1 MIVNRGLPVPNALQ
15 NKRYRA
21 TGSARRSERFVVGAL
36 VVCAFGT
43 IALSLLIVVMLIKES
58 WNFFSS
64 PHVSWSGFLLGTE
77 WTALEVKEIDKVQFG
92 IWPLLSGTLRVTGIA
107 MLIAWPLGLIT
118 AIYLSEFASKS
129 VRRILKPA
137 LEVLAGI
144 PTVVFGYF
152 AILLISPALQW
163 FSPSF
168 DTFNATSAGI
178 AVGILC
184 LPLVCSLAEDALSAV
199 PTSLREAVYSL
210 GGTRMN
216 TAVGVVV
223 PAALSGVISA
233 MLLAF
238 SRALGETM
246 VVALAAGTLAT
257 FTLDPRQQS
266 QTMTGFIVE
275 MLKSDLEYGTV
286 QYYSLFGV
294 ALALFVIT
302 FGMTMLGQIIRRRY
316 REVYQ

>member
-1 MIVNRGLPVPNALQ
+1 VNQGLSTPAPLLK
-15 NKRYRA
+15 KRYRDSGNRRWLDRVMVGILA
-21 TGSARRSERFVVGAL
+21 TCAGLTVAISA
-36 VVCAFGT
+36 
-43 IALSLLIVVMLIKES
+43 LIGLMLIRES
-58 WNFFSS
+58 WHFFSS
-64 PHVSWSGFLLGTE
+64 PYVTLTDFFWGTR
-77 WTALEVKEIDKVQFG
+77 WNALETRSLADVKFG
-92 IWPLLSGTLRVTGIA
+92 IWPLLSGTIRVTGIA
-107 MLIAWPLGLIT
+107 MLIAWPLGLLT
-118 AIYLSEFASKS
+118 AIYLSEFASRR
-129 VRRILKPA
+129 VRLILKPV
-137 LEVLAGI
+137 LEILAGI
-144 PTVVFGYF
+144 PTVVLGYF
-152 AILLISPALQW
+152 AILVISPTLQGLTA
-163 FSPSF
+163 SF
-168 DTFNATSAGI
+168 DTFNAASAGI

-184 LPLVCSLAEDALSAV
+184 LPLVCSLTEDALSAV
-199 PTSLREAVYSL
+199 PDTLREAVYSL

-216 TAVGVVV
+216 TALEVVV

-266 QTMTGFIVE
+266 QTMTGFIIE

-294 ALALFVIT
+294 ALTLFVIT

-316 REVYQ
+316 REEYQ

>member
-1 MIVNRGLPVPNALQ
+1 MNRDLPIPSALRQ
-15 NKRYRA
+15 KTYRT
-21 TGSARRSERFVVGAL
+21 TGSARRNESLMVGVLA
-36 VVCAFGT
+36 VCGGFT
-43 IALSLLIVVMLIKES
+43 VALSLLIVIMLLRES

-64 PHVSWSGFLLGTE
+64 PHVTLTQFLTGGR
-77 WTALEVKEIDKVQFG
+77 WTALEVKDVEQVEFG
-92 IWPLLSGTLRVTGIA
+92 LWPLLSGTLRVTGIA

-118 AIYLSEFASKS
+118 AIYLSEFATS
-129 VRRILKPA
+129 RIRMILKPT
-137 LEVLAGI
+137 LEILAGI

-163 FSPSF
+163 VSPTF

-216 TAVGVVV
+216 TALGVVL
-223 PAALSGVISA
+223 PSALSGVISA

-257 FTLDPRQQS
+257 LTLDPRQQS

-302 FGMTMLGQIIRRRY
+302 FAMTLLGQLIRRRY

>member
-1 MIVNRGLPVPNALQ
+1 MNRRLPIPNALQ
-15 NKRYRA
+15 SKRYRA
-21 TGSARRSERFVVGAL
+21 TGSARRSERVVVAL
-36 VVCAFGT
+36 LMTCALGT
-43 IALSLLIVVMLIKES
+43 VALSVLIVLMLLWES
-58 WNFFSS
+58 WSFFSS
-64 PHVSWSGFLLGTE
+64 EHVSMTQFLFGIR
-77 WTALEVKEIDKVQFG
+77 WTALEVREVDKVEFG

-107 MLIAWPLGLIT
+107 MLIAWPMGLIT
-118 AIYLSEFASKS
+118 AIYLSEFASNR
-129 VRRILKPA
+129 VRRILKPS
-137 LEVLAGI
+137 LEILAGI

-152 AILLISPALQW
+152 AVLLISPGLQW

-216 TAVGVVV
+216 TALSVVV
-223 PAALSGVISA
+223 PSALSGVISA

-302 FGMTMLGQIIRRRY
+302 FGMTLLGQLIRRRY

>member
-1 MIVNRGLPVPNALQ
+1 MNRGLPIPEALQ
-15 NKRYRA
+15 NKRYRE
-21 TGSARRSERFVVGAL
+21 TGKARRSERVVVAVLVTCAL
-36 VVCAFGT
+36 GT
-43 IALSLLIVVMLIKES
+43 VALSFLIVAMLLKES

-64 PHVSWSGFLLGTE
+64 PHVSLTQFLFGPR
-77 WTALEVKEIDKVQFG
+77 WTALEVRELDKVEFG

-107 MLIAWPLGLIT
+107 MLIAWPMGLIT
-118 AIYLSEFASKS
+118 AVYLSEFASNR
-129 VRRILKPA
+129 VRRILKPS

-152 AILLISPALQW
+152 AVLLISPGLQW
-163 FSPSF
+163 FSSSF

-184 LPLVCSLAEDALSAV
+184 LPLVCSLAEDAMSAV
-199 PTSLREAVYSL
+199 PNSLREAVYSL

-216 TAVGVVV
+216 TALGVVL
-223 PAALSGVISA
+223 PSALSGVISA

-246 VVALAAGTLAT
+246 VVALAAGTSAT
-257 FTLDPRQQS
+257 LTMDPRQQS
-266 QTMTGFIVE
+266 QTMTGFIVD

-302 FGMTMLGQIIRRRY
+302 FGMTLLGQLIRRRY

>member
-1 MIVNRGLPVPNALQ
+1 MNRGLPIPEALQ
-15 NKRYRA
+15 NKRYRE
-21 TGSARRSERFVVGAL
+21 TGRAQRSERVVVAVLVTCAL
-36 VVCAFGT
+36 GT
-43 IALSLLIVVMLIKES
+43 VALSFLIVAMLLKES

-64 PHVSWSGFLLGTE
+64 PHVSLTQFLFGTR
-77 WTALEVKEIDKVQFG
+77 WTALEVRELDKVEFG

-107 MLIAWPLGLIT
+107 MLIAWPMGLIT
-118 AIYLSEFASKS
+118 AIYLSEFAGNR
-129 VRRILKPA
+129 VRRILKPS
-137 LEVLAGI
+137 LEILAGI

-152 AILLISPALQW
+152 AVLLISPGLQW
-163 FSPSF
+163 FSSSF

-184 LPLVCSLAEDALSAV
+184 LPLVCSLAEDAMSAV
-199 PTSLREAVYSL
+199 PNSLREAVYSL

-216 TAVGVVV
+216 TALGVIL
-223 PAALSGVISA
+223 PSALSGVISA

-257 FTLDPRQQS
+257 FTMDPRQQS

-302 FGMTMLGQIIRRRY
+302 FGMTLLGQLIRRRY

>member
-1 MIVNRGLPVPNALQ
+1 MNRGLPVPNALQ
-15 NKRYRA
+15 NKQYRP
-21 TGSARRSERFVVGAL
+21 TGSARRSERIVVGML
-36 VVCAFGT
+36 VVCAAGT
-43 IALSLLIVVMLIKES
+43 VALSLLIVLMLIKES

-64 PHVSWSGFLLGTE
+64 PHVSITEFLFGTR
-77 WTALEVKEIDKVQFG
+77 WTALEVRESDQVEFG
-92 IWPLLSGTLRVTGIA
+92 ILPLLSGTLRVTGIA

-118 AIYLSEFASKS
+118 AIYLSEFASNR
-129 VRRILKPA
+129 VRKILKPS

-163 FSPSF
+163 LSPSF

-216 TAVGVVV
+216 TALGVVV
-223 PAALSGVISA
+223 PSALSGVISA

-302 FGMTMLGQIIRRRY
+302 FAMTLLGQLIRRRY